1 MFRLTFTAVL
11 AILSLSS
18 CDKLVE
24 VVKARNRGSLA
35 DEIKISSSSK
45 QEIVTAFEAIAQATS
60 EHNRV
65 FLENHDSQKP
75 ANELACSAGIE
86 HLGRSAR
93 QHGGLTKQVIHAV
106 TATCI
111 YEKGL
116 FTPFDKISMQL
127 KGMPTW
133 SSDRSTQLRG
143 QIQIIDQIIVTY
155 DGAVSYLECGEQPLQ
170 QRNFDKYKVP
180 AEVSAEFFRLSE
192 LYGKEVAESKLG
204 MFREQRSALQL
215 FRESMTSGSAA
226 KANELAAQARQH
238 EQKAKQFESRMIA
251 AVRKQLK
258 AQSLP

>member
-1 MFRLTFTAVL
+1 MLRLTLTTVL
-11 AILSLSS
+11 AILFLSS

-24 VVKARNRGSLA
+24 VVRARNKGSIA

-45 QEIVTAFEAIAQATS
+45 QEVVTAFEAIAKATS

-65 FLENHDSQKP
+65 FLENFDSQKP
-75 ANELACSAGIE
+75 ANELACNAGIE
-86 HLGRSAR
+86 QLGRSAR
-93 QHGGLTKQVIHAV
+93 QHAGLTKQVIHAV

-116 FTPFDKISMQL
+116 FTPLDKISMQL
-127 KGMPTW
+127 EGMPTW

-155 DGAVSYLECGEQPLQ
+155 DGGISYLERHEQPLQ

-192 LYGKEVAESKLG
+192 LHGKEVTESKLG
-204 MFREQRSALQL
+204 MFREQRTALQL
-215 FRESMTSGSAA
+215 HRESMTSGNAA
-226 KANELAAQARQH
+226 KANELAVQAREH
-238 EQKAKQFESRMIA
+238 EQKASQFESKMIA
-251 AVRKQLK
+251 AVRKQMK
-258 AQSLP
+258 ASSLP